1 MTASEKRA
9 FVRGY
14 ALARA
19 HMSRQLRA
27 TKVKFDND
35 VDELRADIADIKA
48 ILLFILLLLFLRR
61 EVERELYLVVVR
73 GLSPMYLGVALAT

>member
-1 MTASEKRA
+1 
-9 FVRGY
+9 
-14 ALARA
+14 
-19 HMSRQLRA
+19 
-27 TKVKFDND
+27 VKFDND

>member
-48 ILLFILLLLFLRR
+48 EILNVAAELDGPVINGECRMLLH
-61 EVERELYLVVVR
+61 
-73 GLSPMYLGVALAT
+73 